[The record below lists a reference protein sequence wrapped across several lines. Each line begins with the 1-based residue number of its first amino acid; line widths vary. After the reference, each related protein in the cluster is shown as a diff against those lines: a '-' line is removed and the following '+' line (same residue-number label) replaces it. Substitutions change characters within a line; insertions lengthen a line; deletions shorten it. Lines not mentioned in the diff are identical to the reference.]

1 MSALANAL
9 APGAD
14 LWIVPERKKSALT
27 QKIDWY
33 LNFQIAR
40 SVQHQSKMLSPIVT
54 QILESCELK
63 GYNFYPEEADAL
75 LILSTRNLPNRW
87 VMVLKGSEDMD
98 YWLNTALQKWR
109 ALNSPSLRVFLP
121 EGAKLPEVSKLWK
134 RIGGDDSV
142 TFISGDA
149 TAPLNDEKQNGK

>member
-1 MSALANAL
+1 MTALANAM

-14 LWIVPERKKSALT
+14 LWIVPERKKSAFT

-63 GYNFYPEEADAL
+63 GYSFYPEEAEAL
-75 LILSTRNLPNRW
+75 LILSTHNLPNRW

-109 ALNSPSLRVFLP
+109 GLNSPSLRVFLP
-121 EGAKLPEVSKLWK
+121 EGAKLADVNKLWK

-142 TFISGDA
+142 TFISGDDA
-149 TAPLNDEKQNGK
+149 IKLTEENKNGK